1 MGLKGAPATF
11 QRIMDDFK
19 KHLRARVFIY
29 IDDLIITSETADDHL
44 RDIDEVLTKIRDI
57 GMKLKATKCEFA
69 RKEIKFLGFILSK
82 DGIRPNPEKTR
93 AIDAFPTPRTTTDVK
108 AFIGMCSFFR
118 RFIHQFASIA
128 APITALTKKDTPFE
142 WTKECEDA
150 MNTLKKALT
159 SAPILS
165 APRLGRPFII
175 ETDSSGKGTA
185 AVMKQEQE
193 GQERI
198 IAYASR
204 TLTKHESRYPA
215 IELEALG
222 LVFAVGK
229 FRPYIDGA
237 RTTIITD
244 HAPLK
249 AL

>member
-1 MGLKGAPATF
+1 
-11 QRIMDDFK
+11 
-19 KHLRARVFIY
+19 
-29 IDDLIITSETADDHL
+29 
-44 RDIDEVLTKIRDI
+44 
-57 GMKLKATKCEFA
+57 MKLKATKCEFA